1 MRAPTA
7 DPAASRSR
15 ITSPAPSRGRT
26 VALWCAA
33 GVGIFALALAATR
46 FTVPGLPLAV
56 WWPAAGLSAVLA
68 LRAPARHRPLA
79 ILVIFAANALG
90 MLAGGRAVASTL
102 VLAAADSIEIVVLCV
117 LVLHRRRSAVLRTT
131 ADSVRFAV
139 SAAVAAVAY
148 GLMAGVIG
156 IVSAGASPVPI
167 VLITA
172 ASHFSAIMLIAPLA
186 LLAVRDRPVS
196 RGADPPRRTG
206 TPPRGAFPR
215 RTELTVQIVAA
226 LLAVVAG
233 FGPLLPLPLA
243 FLIFLPLIWAALRFP
258 PLVAHIEALA
268 IAVLLV
274 AFSTRGF
281 GAFTT
286 AGLEGTD
293 LGITL
298 TLFLSA
304 IAIFTVTTVT
314 EHNEA
319 LALGRVALEAA
330 EQRAEAARATTS
342 TLQVRYDLERQR
354 EAFLSTT
361 SHELRT
367 PVTII
372 SGYADLLGE
381 RDLPDDA
388 AGWVDAIRR
397 NTDRLA
403 AMLDDLLAARSTHE
417 PQPVSVAA
425 AALAAS
431 VVTAYAAAS
440 AVRGVTVTVDVA
452 HVALHADRADAERAL
467 RHLVS
472 NAVKFVATGGRVE
485 VTAEQ
490 SGDDVL
496 ITIADDGP
504 GLPESELDQAFDP
517 FFRGARAEADALPGT
532 GIGLTIARMLA
543 RRNGGDVRIES
554 TAGRGTRAILRL
566 PSAHTAA
573 ELAPEQPVDTTADA
587 AAVTASITEPGG
599 EAR

>member
-33 GVGIFALALAATR
+33 GVSIFALALATTR
-46 FTVPGLPLAV
+46 FTVPGLPIAV

-90 MLAGGRAVASTL
+90 MVVGGREVAWAL
-102 VLAAADSIEIVVLCV
+102 VYAAADTIEIALLCA
-117 LVLHRRRSAVLRTT
+117 LVLRGRRHALLRTT
-131 ADSVRFAV
+131 ADSVRLAASAAIAALVFGVMAGAISAVTV
-139 SAAVAAVAY
+139 SAA
-148 GLMAGVIG
+148 
-156 IVSAGASPVPI
+156 PVPI

-172 ASHFSAIMLIAPLA
+172 ASHFSAVMLIAPLA
-186 LLAVRDRPVS
+186 LLVPRDHQGSRPVES
-196 RGADPPRRTG
+196 PRRAG
-206 TPPRGAFPR
+206 TPPRDALPR
-215 RTELTVQIVAA
+215 RTELTVQIVVAV
-226 LLAVVAG
+226 LAVVGG

-243 FLIFLPLIWAALRFP
+243 FLVFLPLIWAALRFP
-258 PLVAHIEALA
+258 PPLAHIEALA
-268 IAVLLV
+268 IAVLIV

-281 GAFTT
+281 GAFTA

-319 LALGRVALEAA
+319 LALGRVAVDAA

-342 TLQVRYDLERQR
+342 ALQVRYDLERQR

-372 SGYADLLGE
+372 SGYTDLLGE

-397 NTDRLA
+397 NTDRLSV
-403 AMLDDLLAARSTHE
+403 MLDDLLAARSPHE
-417 PQPVSVAA
+417 PQLVNVAA
-425 AALAAS
+425 AALAAT
-431 VVTAYAAAS
+431 VVTTHAAAS
-440 AVRGVTVTVDVA
+440 ATRGVTVTVDVP
-452 HVALHADRADAERAL
+452 HVALRSDRADAERAL
-467 RHLVS
+467 GHLLS
-472 NAVKFVATGGRVE
+472 NAVKFVATGGQVG
-485 VTAEQ
+485 VTAAQ
-490 SGDDVL
+490 DGDDVVF
-496 ITIADDGP
+496 TIADDGP
-504 GLPESELDQAFDP
+504 GLPADELDQAFDP

-543 RRNGGDVRIES
+543 RRNGGEVRIES
-554 TAGRGTRAILRL
+554 AEGSGTRATLRL
-566 PSAHTAA
+566 PSAQAA
-573 ELAPEQPVDTTADA
+573 TEVAPACPPVAE
-587 AAVTASITEPGG
+587 AVTEPGG
-599 EAR
+599 EAP